1 MEQGNTFS
9 SGKDVS
15 GDTWYVDNY
24 VLLKDYYDRTI
35 SRIAARCVRRGNI
48 AMEEYPHYAYILDV
62 LEEISETGEY
72 IVEHPNLYPYVE
84 KKIAGGIAAL
94 KKNLQEFNTELQNN
108 ASPDMIKQDKD
119 ELAKMKAALGEIDKS
134 KDPTAGAGMSMDEVV
149 EKLMRDQ
156 QKSEA
161 QPSAQPQIKPVAQQP
176 RPMQPQQPR
185 SAAPQQHPGMQQMR
199 QAQRPL
205 MPQQNMQQQQMQPQQ
220 STSVTGNTGQTQ
232 PNQSPFSNREEN

>member
-84 KKIAGGIAAL
+84 KKIAGGIVAL

-119 ELAKMKAALGEIDKS
+119 ELAKMKEALGEIDKS

-156 QKSEA
+156 QKTDPQS
-161 QPSAQPQIKPVAQQP
+161 SAQPQIKPVAQQP

-185 SAAPQQHPGMQQMR
+185 SAAPQ
-199 QAQRPL
+199 
-205 MPQQNMQQQQMQPQQ
+205 
-220 STSVTGNTGQTQ
+220 
-232 PNQSPFSNREEN
+232 

>member
-84 KKIAGGIAAL
+84 KKIAGGIVAL

-119 ELAKMKAALGEIDKS
+119 ELAKMKEALGEIDKS

-156 QKSEA
+156 QKTDPQS
-161 QPSAQPQIKPVAQQP
+161 SAQPQIKPVAQQP

-199 QAQRPL
+199 QAQRPM
-205 MPQQNMQQQQMQPQQ
+205 MPEQQMQPQ
-220 STSVTGNTGQTQ
+220 SAPMNGNAGQPQ
-232 PNQSPFSNREEN
+232 PTQSPFSNREEN